1 MDIKKALRSLL
12 PWATYVAA
20 VAFFWGATEAFLN
33 YRWPPKGVWQADL
46 WLPSTYN
53 RVFFYAVAV
62 AVATALAPGARAI
75 WRAARRGAPTGG
87 RRWSGAVALGAL
99 LAVNAGWLVLGL
111 VEGYEIDVGLF
122 TLDIQTPAWFFAYWG
137 FFAAVAVG
145 LALGLAFALG
155 KRAWAAK
162 VGRGVRLAGAALF
175 VVTASSYHVSQALRP
190 RADGPNV
197 ILIVLD
203 AWRADALRPELMPR
217 TYRFGR
223 EKTLFFER
231 AWTNATWTLPAMG
244 TMFTGQ
250 YHDTNMFRRAP
261 EVDRHSP
268 TLAQILY
275 GAGYETAAFSANRIL
290 NRDSPMTDGFEEF
303 YFSDWYPGLFAI
315 RFYYTHWYGPA
326 ARGLFHGPPSYRDSL
341 TLTRKLRSFVARPHR
356 RPFFLWV
363 HYMDPHGP
371 YIPPPGYYLPE
382 DQKYVDDYTPWDRR
396 QWRAYKRLYD
406 AECVFMDELLGPLL
420 PRLAA
425 EPRTV
430 VVVTSDHG
438 EEFWEHANHT
448 FGHGKSVYDTLARVP
463 LLVSLPDTPA
473 AKVTTP
479 VSHVDLAPSILT
491 VTGQAPAPTM
501 QGQSFFTPAGGVAE
515 EEARPV
521 YIGSNFF
528 RLEKGKPERR
538 DAVIVWPHK
547 LILYHNRPARP
558 GEYYN
563 LASDPWEK
571 YPLPKNGAAKLLR
584 KRLKT
589 WRGMAKRAHD
599 QPELYGG
606 AASAD
611 LRALGYIQ

>member
-12 PWATYVAA
+12 AWATYVAA

-33 YRWPPKGVWQADL
+33 YHWPAKGVGRVDL
-46 WLPSTYN
+46 WLSSTYN

-62 AVATALAPGARAI
+62 AVATALALGARAM
-75 WRAARRGAPTGG
+75 WQAVRRRAPAEG
-87 RRWSGAVALGAL
+87 RRWSGAVALATL

-111 VEGYEIDVGLF
+111 AGAYEIDLGLF
-122 TLDIQTPAWFFAYWG
+122 ELDIQSPAWFLAYWG
-137 FFAAVAVG
+137 FFAAVAIG
-145 LALGLAFALG
+145 SALGFAFALG
-155 KRAWAAK
+155 KRAGARK

-175 VVTASSYHVSQALRP
+175 VALFAAYHLNQALRP
-190 RADGPNV
+190 RAEGPNV

-223 EKTLFFER
+223 ERTLFFER
-231 AWTNATWTLPAMG
+231 AWTNATWTLPAMA

-250 YHDTNMFRRAP
+250 YHDTHMFRRGP
-261 EVDRHSP
+261 EADRHNP

-275 GAGYETAAFSANRIL
+275 EAGYETAALSANRII
-290 NRDSPMTDGFEEF
+290 NPDSPITDGFEEF
-303 YFSDWYPGLFAI
+303 YFSDWYPGLAAA
-315 RFYYTHWYGPA
+315 RFYDTQWYGPA
-326 ARGLFHGPPSYRDSL
+326 VRTVFHGRPSYRDNL
-341 TLTRKLRSFVARPHR
+341 TLMAKLRSFITRPHR
-356 RPFFLWV
+356 RPYFLWV
-363 HYMDPHGP
+363 HFMDPHGP
-371 YIPPPGYYLPE
+371 YKPPPGYYLPE
-382 DQKYVDDYTPWDRR
+382 DEKYIEDYRPWVRSR
-396 QWRAYKRLYD
+396 WRAYKRLYD

-430 VVVTSDHG
+430 VVVTADHG
-438 EEFWEHANHT
+438 EEFWEHASHT
-448 FGHGKSVYDTLARVP
+448 FGHGKSVYDTLTRIP
-463 LLVSLPDTPA
+463 LLISLPDTPPA
-473 AKVTTP
+473 TVTTP
-479 VSHVDLAPSILT
+479 VSHVDFAPSILT
-491 VTGQAPAPTM
+491 VTGLAPPPTM
-501 QGQSFFTPAGGVAE
+501 QGQSFFTPAGDVVA

-538 DAVIVWPHK
+538 DAVIVWPYK
-547 LILYHNRPARP
+547 LILYHRRPARP

-571 YPLPKNGAAKLLR
+571 HPLPDDRTAKLLR

-589 WRGMAKRAHD
+589 WRDMAKRAHD
-599 QPELYGG
+599 EPDRYGG
-606 AASAD
+606 AAPAD